1 MLLIRPLLG
10 ISFRTVVEVLE
21 SFLLKKKDIDLTK
34 LKDSPESKAKE
45 YLLDKIGREKYDLW
59 FSQLD
64 MSFEKDK
71 LQVLVPNSFMEGML
85 RRNYLALLEEAGSSV
100 SGSEVGISFVVNKQ
114 AQKNCERRIK
124 PANASKP
131 LKYPKARPVVV
142 EDLPAGTGRYNLD
155 DFIVGRKNKMAHRA
169 AKACVSSGSELY
181 NPLFFFGSYGLGKTH
196 LLKAIVN
203 ETMRNNPSLKCKY
216 ISAEDFTNQF
226 VNSTLRKDMNSFRKR
241 FRGVDVLAI
250 DDVHFLASKKG
261 TQEEFLNTFN
271 SIDHADK
278 KIILASDSHP
288 TMIEQ
293 FTESLVSRFVSGMVI
308 KMEMPEFETRK
319 KIVEIK
325 ASRMGL
331 SISQDVVEYVAQN
344 VSASVRE
351 LEGAVKKLSAQ
362 HLLLEKKITL
372 SSAQYLISD
381 MVSRVS
387 SAPDA
392 EGIID
397 TTASFFSVSSSQL
410 RSKAKAK
417 TVSLAR
423 SVAMHLLR
431 ENTDLSFPEIGGCF
445 GGKNHST
452 VIQACRKV
460 KKLIDANATVD
471 WKHRGVKRSE
481 KIGSVIKQVSDSL
494 NLQQ

>member
-1 MLLIRPLLG
+1 M
-10 ISFRTVVEVLE
+10 
-21 SFLLKKKDIDLTK
+21 TK

-45 YLLDKIGREKYDLW
+45 YLLEKIGREKYEMW

-64 MSFEKDK
+64 LSFKKDK

-85 RRNYLALLEEAGSSV
+85 RRNYLAILEEAGSSV
-100 SGSEVGISFVVNKQ
+100 SGSEVGISFVVSREPSQ
-114 AQKNCERRIK
+114 QGSERRLK
-124 PANASKP
+124 PANAKKP

-142 EDLPAGTGRYNLD
+142 EDSPAGTGRYNLD
-155 DFIVGRKNKMAHRA
+155 DFIVGRKNKIAHRA
-169 AKACVSSGSELY
+169 ARACAGSGSDLY

-203 ETMRNNPSLKCKY
+203 ETTRNNPSLKCKY

-293 FTESLVSRFVSGMVI
+293 FTESLVSRFVSGMVV

-319 KIVEIK
+319 KIVETK
-325 ASRMGL
+325 AAKMGL
-331 SISQDVVEYVAQN
+331 KISQEVIEYVAHN
-344 VSASVRE
+344 VTVSVRE

-362 HLLLEKKITL
+362 QLLLEKKITL
-372 SSAQYLISD
+372 GSAQYLISD
-381 MVSRVS
+381 MVSRARS
-387 SAPDA
+387 GPDA
-392 EGIID
+392 EGIIE
-397 TTASFFSVSSSQL
+397 TTASFFNVSSSQL

-423 SVAMHLLR
+423 SVAMYLLR
-431 ENTDLSFPEIGGCF
+431 EHSDMSYPEIGGCF

-460 KKLIDANATVD
+460 QSLIESNATVD
-471 WKHRGVKRSE
+471 WKHRGLKRSE
-481 KIGSVIKQVSDSL
+481 KIGSVLKQVSDSL
-494 NLQQ
+494 NLQS